1 MIQDIQMTGFSF
13 LDAPI
18 IPMDTIRVFHLFYV
32 FDGTGVLIADSSSYP
47 CGRDSLFVFP
57 SLEVAVPQPSLRSV
71 LTILHVSFTCASPSM
86 VQELC
91 RLPRLIPA
99 APENRSLLME
109 LLHECIVKQA
119 FHQELCALYL
129 ERLLIPA
136 AVRLARQTRLLPPA
150 AGLSHLDDSPL
161 AQVCSYIHSHLGEEL
176 PIDILCRIACM
187 NSRQLNTL
195 FRKTFHQGTVEYI
208 RSSRLA
214 KARELLC
221 FSQESVTSI
230 AEQTGFKSV
239 HYFSR
244 VFKESEGI
252 SPGEYKKRLGRALA
266 PDAASHPTGKNSL
279 V

>member
-1 MIQDIQMTGFSF
+1 MHLETGLPPGTVCPLSGAASDTCRSPTCQT
-13 LDAPI
+13 DA
-18 IPMDTIRVFHLFYV
+18 
-32 FDGTGVLIADSSSYP
+32 
-47 CGRDSLFVFP
+47 
-57 SLEVAVPQPSLRSV
+57 
-71 LTILHVSFTCASPSM
+71 
-86 VQELC
+86 
-91 RLPRLIPA
+91 
-99 APENRSLLME
+99 
-109 LLHECIVKQA
+109 A
-119 FHQELCALYL
+119 FA
-129 ERLLIPA
+129 
-136 AVRLARQTRLLPPA
+136 PPA

-195 FRKTFHQGTVEYI
+195 FRKTFHQRTVEYI